1 MNGNVLEMSMNLCL
15 MTIKI
20 IQMETGEVNVHIKGI
35 KFDCGSRGRRF
46 EFSLPP
52 FFLIKFSLF
61 YKKH

>member
-20 IQMETGEVNVHIKGI
+20 IQMETGEVNIHIKEI
-35 KFDCGSRGRRF
+35 KSDCGSGGRRF
-46 EFSLPP
+46 ESGLPP
-52 FFLIKFSLF
+52 FFLVKFSLF